1 MMHTRKFQSIWFK
14 LALFAFSGFLA
25 FVFGMI
31 SVTNNPIFIG
41 LAVGMVLGIFLL
53 AMPKKIIWLV
63 IVMGLATPALL
74 DMAGHGFSRM
84 LWAISM
90 LALLLW
96 VPGVFYLIRL
106 NPKQEKNVPFFIW
119 VAIFFVLYALMA
131 SVFNLHS
138 FGELLGGFKRY
149 FQAFG
154 LMLALSTMLLTRK
167 ELDSWLK
174 LLLGIAILQLPF
186 ALFERF
192 VLVAFRGGLAAGGE
206 ATDVVA
212 GTMGANL
219 KGGSPNAIMVTFV
232 LIAFAFVFSRW
243 KEKLIDTPRL
253 LLLSFLLL
261 TPLVLGETKIVVVML
276 PILALVLLRK
286 DIKKEPLKYLP
297 IFIGLLL
304 MTMALAYIYVY
315 YMLDSN
321 FVQAFKG
328 IVSYNI
334 GQVGY
339 GTLLLNRT
347 TSITFWWGLHSWS
360 NPITLLLGH
369 GLGSSYGSAQ
379 DAGHIAQMYP
389 GYGINLTAVTSILWD
404 LGLVGLML
412 YVGIFVA
419 AWVQVS
425 NIWKRTVSRKIKA
438 DCMAIQAGIALTF
451 LFLIYSD
458 SQVNLL
464 VHEIIIALMLGY
476 AAFLYQEQ
484 YQEKPAN
491 QLKIDTEANLPQS
504 SFNAHAG
511 S

>member
-1 MMHTRKFQSIWFK
+1 MTVAKLSQSIWFRLGFFALASF
-14 LALFAFSGFLA
+14 LAL
-25 FVFGMI
+25 VFGLI

-63 IVMGLATPALL
+63 IFMGLATPALL

-96 VPGVFYLIRL
+96 VPGTFYLIRL
-106 NPKQEKNVPFFIW
+106 NPKQEKHVPLFIW
-119 VAIFFVLYALMA
+119 MAGIFVVYALIA

-138 FGELLGGFKRY
+138 FGQLLGGFKRY

-154 LMLALSTMLLTRK
+154 LMLALTAMLLTRK
-167 ELDSWLK
+167 DFDGWLK

-192 VLVAFRGGLAAGGE
+192 VLVALRGGMGSGE
-206 ATDVVA
+206 ATDIVA

-219 KGGSPNAIMVTFV
+219 KGGSPNAIMVMLV
-232 LIAFAFVFSRW
+232 LIAFAFIFARW
-243 KEKLIDTPRL
+243 KEKLIDTRRL
-253 LLLSFLLL
+253 CLLSFLLL

-297 IFIGLLL
+297 IFSGLLL
-304 MTMALAYIYVY
+304 LTMALGYVYVY
-315 YMLDSN
+315 YLLDSN
-321 FVQAFKG
+321 FIDVFNTT
-328 IVSYNI
+328 ISYNI
-334 GQVGY
+334 GNVGY

-347 TSITFWWGLHSWS
+347 SAMTFWWGLHGWYD
-360 NPITLLLGH
+360 PISFMLGH
-369 GLGSSYGSAQ
+369 GIGSSYGSGQ
-379 DAGHIAQMYP
+379 DAGHMAQVYR
-389 GYGINLTAVTSILWD
+389 GYGINLTTISTILWD
-404 LGLVGLML
+404 LGVVGLVL
-412 YVGIFVA
+412 YCSIFVI
-419 AWVQVS
+419 AWMQVG
-425 NIWKRTVSRKIKA
+425 NIWKRTQDHRVKA
-438 DCMAIQAGIALTF
+438 DCMAIQAAIALTI
-451 LFLIYSD
+451 LFFIYSD

-464 VHEIIIALMLGY
+464 VHEIIIAMLLGY

-484 YQEKPAN
+484 YREQQEKKLEDEKA
-491 QLKIDTEANLPQS
+491 IS
-504 SFNAHAG
+504 
-511 S
+511 